1 MSNRSHR
8 TFREGRRGLLASI
21 VMLLALAVP
30 AGAQIQGGP
39 QVGEPVTPD
48 VLDID
53 LRSIVQARVQAW
65 TEGDP
70 VRIIEDLKEAE
81 APPALPLA
89 EAAGSPEGTAPPAA
103 TRIRALAPAA
113 VVSFPGIPA
122 TGFLPPDTVGD
133 VGPKHYIQAV
143 NVAFA
148 IYDKTGALLAGPAP
162 INSLWSGFG
171 GPCDTQNNGDPMV
184 RYDPLAD
191 RWVISQFA
199 LPSHQCFAVSKTS
212 DPVAGGWYLY
222 AFPTPGFP
230 DYPKVG
236 VWPDGYYMGTQRG
249 FPGGGL
255 DVYAFE
261 RPKMLNGLPAQSVT
275 FFVPAPSLFL
285 LPSDLDGPAPPAGT
299 PNFFA
304 RQIDG
309 NVFGGID
316 RLEVFAFTVNWGA
329 PATSTFVPAAS
340 LPTAPFD
347 SVLCGGGL
355 IGTCIPQPGTGQ
367 KLESLSVWAMQPLHY
382 RNFGTHETL
391 TVNHTVDVGGDHAGV
406 RWYEVRRPPAGAWSI
421 FQQGTHAPDAEHRW
435 MGSVAMNKD
444 GALAVGYSVSSSIV
458 FPGIRYA
465 GRIASDPPG
474 TLPLGEAT
482 LIAGGGSQTHPSSRW
497 GNYSSMDVDP
507 VDDCTFWYTQE
518 YYASTSAAGWQTQVG
533 AFKLV
538 DCKAPVPPVATLK
551 HQVGLFVGG
560 LLTDDS
566 LPLNAGADIGFNY
579 RRSRFLPDWS
589 WEYETGI
596 VFTGDGI
603 EDGLLADLQ
612 LNLVRHLNG
621 PPVKVQP
628 FLLLGLG
635 VAHYDS
641 LGFSDTAFQAALGI
655 GADYRWTPAAGF
667 RLDLRLVGLNDL
679 LASGWTTNVEII
691 WGPTFSF

>member
-1 MSNRSHR
+1 MNIRSRHA
-8 TFREGRRGLLASI
+8 FHF
-21 VMLLALAVP
+21 LLALALGSGL
-30 AGAQIQGGP
+30 AGAQTQP
-39 QVGEPVTPD
+39 RVSEPVTPH

-53 LRSIVQARVQAW
+53 LSRTASDQAAPSWR
-65 TEGDP
+65 EGQP
-70 VRIIEDLKEAE
+70 VRIIEDLKEAG
-81 APPALPLA
+81 APPPLPA
-89 EAAGSPEGTAPPAA
+89 ADAAGSPEGTAPSPA

-113 VVSFPGIPA
+113 TVSVPGISA

-133 VGPKHYIQAV
+133 VGPRHYIQAV

-148 IYDKTGALLAGPAP
+148 IYDKSGALLAGPTP
-162 INSLWSGFG
+162 INTLWASFG
-171 GPCDTQNNGDPMV
+171 GPCDTQNDGDPMV

-199 LPSHQCFAVSKTS
+199 LPGHQCFAVSKTA
-212 DPVAGGWYLY
+212 DPVAGGWFLY

-230 DYPKVG
+230 DYPKIG

-249 FPGGGL
+249 FPGSGL
-255 DVYAFE
+255 DVFAFE
-261 RPKMLNGLPAQSVT
+261 RAQMLNGLPAQSVS
-275 FFVPAPSLFL
+275 FFVGAPSLFL

-299 PNFFA
+299 PNFFL

-309 NVFGGID
+309 NVFGGVD
-316 RLEVFAFTVNWGA
+316 RLEVFAFTVNWA
-329 PATSTFVPAAS
+329 TPALSTFTPAAT

-355 IGTCIPQPGTGQ
+355 LASCVPQPGTSQ
-367 KLESLSVWAMQPLHY
+367 TLESLTVWAMQPLHY
-382 RNFGTHETL
+382 RNFGTHESL
-391 TVNHTVDVGGDHAGV
+391 TVNHTVDVGSDHAGV
-406 RWYEVRRPPAGAWSI
+406 RWYELRRPPAGAWSI

-444 GALAVGYSVSSSIV
+444 GALAVGYSVSSSTV
-458 FPGIRYA
+458 FPGIRYT

-482 LIAGGGSQTHPSSRW
+482 LVAGAGSQTHPSSRW

-507 VDDCTFWYTQE
+507 ADDCTFWYTTE
-518 YYASTSAAGWQTQVG
+518 YYTSTSSAGWETRIG
-533 AFKLV
+533 AFKLA
-538 DCKAPVPPVATLK
+538 DCAGPPPPPPTTLK
-551 HQVGLFVGG
+551 HQVGLTVGG

-566 LPLNAGADIGFNY
+566 LPLNAGADIGFSY

-596 VFTGDGI
+596 VFSGDGI
-603 EDGLLADLQ
+603 DDGLLADLQ

-621 PPVKVQP
+621 PPAKVQP
-628 FLLLGLG
+628 FLLAGLG

-641 LGFSDTAFQAALGI
+641 LSFSDTALQAALGV
-655 GADYRWTPAAGF
+655 GVDYRWMETAGF
-667 RLDLRLVGLNDL
+667 RLDLRVVGLDDM
-679 LASGWTTNVEII
+679 LASGWTTNIEIL